1 MTPEP
6 KSERRV
12 NYPHLLAIPTRWH
25 DVDIYAHVNN
35 VEFYSY
41 FDTVINAYL
50 IHAGGLDT
58 EHGRVVAFAVET
70 HCQFLK
76 PVTFPETVDAALRV
90 VKLGTSSCR
99 YEIGIFR
106 QGDDEPC
113 AVGYFVHV
121 FVERPAN
128 RPTPIPEPIRLAL
141 ERLIVAE

>member
-70 HCQFLK
+70 HCQFLAGH
-76 PVTFPETVDAALRV
+76 VSRDGRCGAARGETRH
-90 VKLGTSSCR
+90 VKLPLR
-99 YEIGIFR
+99 NRHF
-106 QGDDEPC
+106 
-113 AVGYFVHV
+113 
-121 FVERPAN
+121 PAG
-128 RPTPIPEPIRLAL
+128 RR
-141 ERLIVAE
+141 